1 MATAQP
7 FPVSSERRS
16 ERRAPSNRRP
26 VVEQKPVITTS
37 EPNPLLDE
45 GQYLAECTEASFAW
59 AHQWR
64 QWKARLVLDPQ
75 EYTGKPYI
83 GRLCRFFN
91 LGQDRNKPHA
101 GSGSYFRALW
111 VEVNGGQPVG
121 PLDMDIFVKRIY
133 KITVVTVKENRN
145 GLIDPVNWYSIVR
158 EIHIAKYSEL

>member
-1 MATAQP
+1 
-7 FPVSSERRS
+7 
-16 ERRAPSNRRP
+16 
-26 VVEQKPVITTS
+26 VITTS

-64 QWKARLVLDPQ
+64 QWKARLVLNPQ
-75 EYTGKPYI
+75 EYTGKPYT

-91 LGQDRNKPHA
+91 LGQDRNKAHA

-121 PLDMDIFVKRIY
+121 PLDMEIFARHIY
-133 KITVVTVKENRN
+133 RITVVTVKENRN
-145 GLIDPVNWYSIVR
+145 GPIDQANWYSIVR
-158 EIHIAKYSEL
+158 EIHLAKYSEL

>member
-1 MATAQP
+1 
-7 FPVSSERRS
+7 
-16 ERRAPSNRRP
+16 
-26 VVEQKPVITTS
+26 VITTS

-45 GQYLAECTEASFAW
+45 GQYLAECTEASYAW

-64 QWKARLVLDPQ
+64 QWKARLVLDPKSTAILALAGVDPR
-75 EYTGKPYI
+75 EKYSGKPYT

-121 PLDMDIFVKRIY
+121 PLDMEIFARHIY
-133 KITVVTVKENRN
+133 RITVVTVKENRN
-145 GLIDPVNWYSIVR
+145 GPIDQANWYSIVR
-158 EIHIAKYSEL
+158 EIHCVK